1 MELESVS
8 EIGSPRWS
16 SVYECQSVECA
27 FTSPV
32 IIELGMLVMYCFQFV
47 MSVYVVSMVVVV
59 VVVRL
64 SVHVH
69 FNMGLSPRDS

>member
-1 MELESVS
+1 MFRKSVHHNGHLCMS
-8 EIGSPRWS
+8 AR
-16 SVYECQSVECA
+16 VECA

-32 IIELGMLVMYCFQFV
+32 IIELGMLVMYYMQSV
-47 MSVYVVSMVVVV
+47 MSLSVVWCRG

-69 FNMGLSPRDS
+69 FSLGLSPRDS